1 MNSSAFFID
10 GDKRKIAGSCGKRAT
25 QRMNLR
31 WFAAIAA
38 EENKSAKIMGPA
50 DLQFGPRQLI
60 AANTYHQHLTDLDL
74 QFLHDYRLY
83 QMLDHF

>member
-1 MNSSAFFID
+1 MSSSALLID
-10 GDKRKIAGSCGKRAT
+10 GDKRKAVSRFGKGAT

-38 EENKSAKIMGPA
+38 EENESAKIMGLG
-50 DLQFGPRQLI
+50 DFQFGPCELI
-60 AANTYHQHLTDLDL
+60 IADTHHQHLTDLDL